1 MLRDDAGNS
10 RDGGGGMLRGGG
22 GGMLRGGGGGMLRD
36 GEKRREGGGV
46 DWPDTP
52 RLYRNAGPDRQVR

>member
-10 RDGGGGMLRGGG
+10 RDGG